1 MLKFKFDN
9 VEYDLIM
16 KQCSLCPR
24 FFDSSIV
31 TMIFKYH
38 FQMRS
43 SVKKLD
49 ILNWWSQ
56 KMSFS
61 LFYLQDLIF

>member
-1 MLKFKFDN
+1 MQNMTLSWNNAAYAPD
-9 VEYDLIM
+9 
-16 KQCSLCPR
+16 

-31 TMIFKYH
+31 TMIFKYR

-49 ILNWWSQ
+49 ILNW
-56 KMSFS
+56 
-61 LFYLQDLIF
+61 